1 MPSDHSREPRRWW
14 CLQLQ
19 KRWSRSPAPSLQ
31 TTNPQFGDKLCM
43 NNTYSTTGAC
53 ISSPSCQVDE
63 KILIIN
69 AYSTYFGSQ
78 KHSFAKVLLPKSHFE
93 ASSSGTLKVSPCWH
107 RTLANSRYAAAAQAA
122 AANATALLGDPEK
135 FDLKF
140 CPVKWCRLP
149 PFLHQ
154 PSKYDMGSFS
164 LEVSFL
170 SLMNKNGWLKA
181 TSKCFD

>member
-1 MPSDHSREPRRWW
+1 MPSASKKMVQE
-14 CLQLQ
+14 
-19 KRWSRSPAPSLQ
+19 SRSKS
-31 TTNPQFGDKLCM
+31 TNIHESTIGDKLCM
-43 NNTYSTTGAC
+43 NNTYSTTGAW

-78 KHSFAKVLLPKSHFE
+78 KHSFAKNSYQNPILKPVLQALF
-93 ASSSGTLKVSPCWH
+93 KVSPCWH

-140 CPVKWCRLP
+140 CLLKWCRLP
-149 PFLHQ
+149 PSTKQVRCGVLFTR
-154 PSKYDMGSFS
+154 
-164 LEVSFL
+164 
-170 SLMNKNGWLKA
+170 GWLFE
-181 TSKCFD
+181 FDEQERMIEGHFQMF